1 MIINHNIAAL
11 NTHRQMGSAQSA
23 QMDSMEKLSSGMRIN
38 KAADDAAGLSISEKM
53 RGQIRG
59 LEQASTNAQDSI
71 SLIQTAEGA
80 LSETQDILQRMREIS
95 VQSSNGTYT
104 ADDRKA
110 LNDEFGKL
118 KEEIDSIS
126 DKTTFNTQ
134 KLLNGNFGAKV
145 DSDVT
150 ETTAL
155 AVTGVTSIQTSGG
168 IAAGE
173 YDITVTAGVYTLADA
188 DGNEIAKG
196 TDKAGEG
203 FIEFKQI
210 DAQGKSTGVTTL
222 TVATSGDV
230 ANTYAADSLGG
241 TKVEIT
247 GAQAQFQIGANKGET
262 LSLSINDMSTT
273 GLALNTSHVGT
284 FEDAQAA
291 LESIDTALKTV
302 SSERSNLGAT
312 QNRLDHTINNLN
324 TSAENITAAESRIRD
339 VDYAE
344 AA

>member
-173 YDITVTAGVYTLADA
+173 YDITVAAGVYTLADA
-188 DGNEIAKG
+188 AGNEIAKG

-222 TVATSGDV
+222 TVATDSDYVG
-230 ANTYAADSLGG
+230 ASLGT